1 MKWLVLFLMIMGF
14 ASFLKPC
21 LRYALYYLHKE
32 SQSFLCTIYKRT
44 VFSCFFYKRQVPLC
58 SSPAGVL
65 GKTLSRRTIPPVRLR
80 QPVLLRPSPLLSG
93 ASFFVGFHQLSGREN
108 GGGSRFG
115 APCPQT
121 LCGAEQLNVPAS
133 AVGPGRSASVAPV
146 MGVLSSS
153 SICFRIP
160 PIKNRQGL
168 PFGTALPV
176 LDLFHCFDRISSTG
190 VHRLFRG
197 CISIKGGANGKGGSK

>member
-32 SQSFLCTIYKRT
+32 SQLFLCTIYKRAA
-44 VFSCFFYKRQVPLC
+44 FSCFFTKGRSPCAPLRRAFWARRFRAAPFRLSDSGSRSC
-58 SSPAGVL
+58 SALLRFCPGRRFLLVSTNCLV
-65 GKTLSRRTIPPVRLR
+65 RRT
-80 QPVLLRPSPLLSG
+80 
-93 ASFFVGFHQLSGREN
+93 